1 MCGVGAILDPAGTV
15 AADAPAAMCSQL
27 RHRGPDGEAV
37 RRFGPAT
44 LVHTRLAIVDVDGG
58 DQPLYSEDGSV
69 AAVVNG
75 EIYNHLDLRSELE
88 TRGHRFTTRS
98 DSEVVVHLYEEH
110 GLDGIARL
118 NGIYGFALWDARR
131 RRLVAARDPFGVKPV
146 YWWSDGRRVALAS
159 EVGALLATGL
169 VSAAVDPVALDH
181 YLALR
186 CVPAPRTLFAGIS
199 KLAPA
204 SLLVAQ
210 DGRVRTESFRQA
222 PGPTL
227 ARPTGEDLRERFED
241 AVERQMMSDVPY
253 GAFLSGGVDS
263 AAIVSA
269 MARRSRR
276 PPTTFTIGFPGAG
289 SVVDERAAASETARA
304 LGTDH
309 HDTAMEEPSFM
320 AELARCIRAQEEPL
334 AIPSAPALMQLSGFA
349 ARSVKVVLSGQG
361 ADEPHG
367 GYDRHQAALALGALR
382 WLPGTLAHPADR
394 AAAAVPRLERAAQLA
409 RLLGGMSDGERLLAL
424 FESTSPELRETL
436 GGGAGRASGAGR
448 PSGARAA
455 SGEDRVSMAGR
466 PIGAG
471 EASVAGGRTGAAAEA
486 AAERLALVDGV
497 RADVGDR
504 PLLDQALYLDAHVIL
519 PDRLLI
525 CGDKVS
531 MAHSLELRVPYLDVE
546 LMRWVERV
554 PARLRT
560 GLRRKKRLH
569 RSAIEP
575 LVPAA
580 ALRRARHGFV
590 SPYERWLHTSLAPE
604 VRRRFADEPELGAL
618 VSPAAVGRLVDEHLA
633 RRADHKR
640 LLYGLLELAVWHRT
654 FVTGAP
660 EREPAPLAAG

>member
-27 RHRGPDGEAV
+27 RHRGPDGDAV

-44 LVHTRLAIVDVDGG
+44 LVHTRLAIVDVAGG

-75 EIYNHLDLRSELE
+75 ELYNHLELRSELE

-146 YWWSDGRRVALAS
+146 YWWSDGRRMALAS
-159 EVGALLATGL
+159 EVGALFATGL

-204 SLLVAQ
+204 TLLVAQ

-222 PGPTL
+222 PGPAL
-227 ARPTGEDLRERFED
+227 ARATGEDLRERFED

-382 WLPGTLAHPADR
+382 WLPSALAHPADR

-424 FESTSPELRETL
+424 FESTSPGRRETL
-436 GGGAGRASGAGR
+436 GGGAAGAGR
-448 PSGARAA
+448 Q
-455 SGEDRVSMAGR
+455 
-466 PIGAG
+466 
-471 EASVAGGRTGAAAEA
+471 A
-486 AAERLALVDGV
+486 AAERLALVDEV

-531 MAHSLELRVPYLDVE
+531 MAHSLELRVPYLDVD

-569 RSAIEP
+569 RSAIAP

-604 VRRRFADEPELGAL
+604 VRRRFADDPELGAL

-640 LLYGLLELAVWHRT
+640 LLYGLLELAVWHREL
-654 FVTGAP
+654 VTGAP

>member
-1 MCGVGAILDPAGTV
+1 MCGMGAILDPAGAV
-15 AADAPAAMCSQL
+15 AAGAPAAMCAQL
-27 RHRGPDGEAV
+27 RHRGPDGDAV

-44 LVHTRLAIVDVDGG
+44 LVHTRLAIVDVAGG
-58 DQPLYSEDGSV
+58 GQPLCSENGSV

-75 EIYNHLDLRSELE
+75 EVYNHLELRSELE
-88 TRGHRFTTRS
+88 ARGHRFATGS
-98 DSEVVVHLYEEH
+98 DCEVVVHLYEEH
-110 GLDGIARL
+110 GLAGFTRL
-118 NGIYGFALWDARR
+118 NGIYGLALWDARR
-131 RRLVAARDPFGVKPV
+131 RRLVAARDPLGVKPV
-146 YWWSDGRRVALAS
+146 YWWSDGARVALAS

-169 VSAAVDPVALDH
+169 VAAEVDPVALDH

-204 SLLVAQ
+204 SLLVAE
-210 DGRVRTESFRQA
+210 DGRVRTESFREA
-222 PGPTL
+222 PGPVLPGATSD
-227 ARPTGEDLRERFED
+227 ELRERFVD

-269 MARRSRR
+269 MTRRSPQ

-304 LGTDH
+304 LGSDH
-309 HDTAMEEPSFM
+309 HDTAMEEQGFM
-320 AELARCIRAQEEPL
+320 AELERCIRAQEEPL
-334 AIPSAPALMQLSGFA
+334 AIPSAAALMQLSGFA

-382 WLPGTLAHPADR
+382 RLPGALAHPAER

-409 RLLGGMSDGERLLAL
+409 RLLGGMSDGERLLRL
-424 FESTSPELRETL
+424 FESTSPELRATL
-436 GGGAGRASGAGR
+436 GGGVARGSGAGGASGADR
-448 PSGARAA
+448 KSGAGNR
-455 SGEDRVSMAGR
+455 G
-466 PIGAG
+466 
-471 EASVAGGRTGAAAEA
+471 GAAAQAE
-486 AAERLALVDGV
+486 AERLALVDEV

-525 CGDKVS
+525 CGDKMS

-604 VRRRFADEPELGAL
+604 VRRRFADDVELGAL

-640 LLYGLLELAVWHRT
+640 LLYGLLELAVWHRA
-654 FVTGAP
+654 FVVGAP

>member
-1 MCGVGAILDPAGTV
+1 D
-15 AADAPAAMCSQL
+15 
-27 RHRGPDGEAV
+27 AV
-37 RRFGPAT
+37 RRFGPAA
-44 LVHTRLAIVDVDGG
+44 LVHTRLAIVDVAGG
-58 DQPLYSEDGSV
+58 DQPLCSEDGSV

-75 EIYNHLDLRSELE
+75 EIYNHLELRSELE
-88 TRGHRFTTRS
+88 ACGHRFATRS
-98 DSEVVVHLYEEH
+98 DCEVVVHLYEEH
-110 GLDGIARL
+110 GLAGIRRL
-118 NGIYGFALWDARR
+118 NGIFGFALWDARR
-131 RRLVAARDPFGVKPV
+131 QRLVAARDPFGVKPV

-169 VSAAVDPVALDH
+169 VSAGVDPIALDH

-186 CVPAPRTLFAGIS
+186 CVPAPRTLFAGIA

-204 SLLVAQ
+204 SLLVAE
-210 DGRVRTESFRQA
+210 DGRVRVESFREA

-227 ARPTGEDLRERFED
+227 ARATGDELRERFVD

-269 MARRSRR
+269 MARRSPQ

-309 HDTAMEEPSFM
+309 HDTAMEEQGFM
-320 AELARCIRAQEEPL
+320 AELECCIRAQEEPL

-382 WLPGTLAHPADR
+382 RLPGALAHPADR

-409 RLLGGMSDGERLLAL
+409 RLLGGMSDGERLLRL
-424 FESTSPELRETL
+424 FESTSPELRATL
-436 GGGAGRASGAGR
+436 AGSAG
-448 PSGARAA
+448 
-455 SGEDRVSMAGR
+455 
-466 PIGAG
+466 
-471 EASVAGGRTGAAAEA
+471 GAAAEA
-486 AAERLALVDGV
+486 EAERLALVDEV
-497 RADVGDR
+497 RGDVGDR

-525 CGDKVS
+525 CGDKMS

-554 PARLRT
+554 PGRMRT

-569 RSAIEP
+569 RSAIQP

-604 VRRRFADEPELGAL
+604 VRRRFADDPELGAL
-618 VSPAAVGRLVDEHLA
+618 LSPAAVRRLVEEHLA

-654 FVTGAP
+654 FVAGAS

>member
-1 MCGVGAILDPAGTV
+1 MCGVGAILDPAGTLASGV
-15 AADAPAAMCSQL
+15 PAAMCSQL

-44 LVHTRLAIVDVDGG
+44 LVHTRLAIVDVAGG
-58 DQPLYSEDGSV
+58 GQPLCSEDGSV

-75 EIYNHLDLRSELE
+75 ELYNHLELRSELE
-88 TRGHRFTTRS
+88 TRGHRFTTHS

-227 ARPTGEDLRERFED
+227 ARATGEDLRERFED

-276 PPTTFTIGFPGAG
+276 SPTTFTIGFPGAG

-320 AELARCIRAQEEPL
+320 TELARCIRAQEEPL

-361 ADEPHG
+361 ADEAHG

-382 WLPGTLAHPADR
+382 WLPGALAHPADR
-394 AAAAVPRLERAAQLA
+394 AAAAVTRLARAAQLA

-424 FESTSPELRETL
+424 FESTSPKLRAKL
-436 GGGAGRASGAGR
+436 GRT
-448 PSGARAA
+448 PSGAC
-455 SGEDRVSMAGR
+455 
-466 PIGAG
+466 P
-471 EASVAGGRTGAAAEA
+471 EAE
-486 AAERLALVDGV
+486 AERLALVDGV

-531 MAHSLELRVPYLDVE
+531 MAHSLEMRVPYLDVE

-604 VRRRFADEPELGAL
+604 VRRRFADDPELGAL
-618 VSPAAVGRLVDEHLA
+618 FSPAAVGRLVDKHLA

>member
-1 MCGVGAILDPAGTV
+1 MGAILDPAGTV
-15 AADAPAAMCSQL
+15 GAGAPAAMCAQL

-37 RRFGPAT
+37 RRLGPAT
-44 LVHTRLAIVDVDGG
+44 LVHTRLAIVDVAGG
-58 DQPLYSEDGSV
+58 DQPLCSEDGSV
-69 AAVVNG
+69 AVVVNG
-75 EIYNHLDLRSELE
+75 ELYNHLELRSELE
-88 TRGHRFTTRS
+88 ARGHRFATRS
-98 DSEVVVHLYEEH
+98 DCEVVVHLYEEH
-110 GLDGIARL
+110 GLAGMRRL
-118 NGIYGFALWDARR
+118 NGIYGLALWDARR
-131 RRLVAARDPFGVKPV
+131 QRLVAARDPFGVKPV
-146 YWWSDGRRVALAS
+146 YWWSDGRRVAVAS
-159 EVGALLATGL
+159 EVGALLATG
-169 VSAAVDPVALDH
+169 VAAAEVDRVALDH

-204 SLLVAQ
+204 SLLVAE
-210 DGRVRTESFRQA
+210 DGRVRTESFREA
-222 PGPTL
+222 PGPAL
-227 ARPTGEDLRERFED
+227 AHATGDELRERFVD

-269 MARRSRR
+269 MARRSPQ

-309 HDTAMEEPSFM
+309 RDTGMEEQGFM
-320 AELARCIRAQEEPL
+320 AELERCIRAQEEPL
-334 AIPSAPALMQLSGFA
+334 AIPSAAALMQLSGFA

-367 GYDRHQAALALGALR
+367 GYDRHRAALALGALR
-382 WLPGTLAHPADR
+382 RLPGALAHPADR

-409 RLLGGMSDGERLLAL
+409 RLLGGMSDGERLLRL
-424 FESTSPELRETL
+424 FEATSAEQRAAL
-436 GGGAGRASGAGR
+436 GDAAGRTSGR
-448 PSGARAA
+448 
-455 SGEDRVSMAGR
+455 GERG
-466 PIGAG
+466 P
-471 EASVAGGRTGAAAEA
+471 AAEA
-486 AAERLALVDGV
+486 EADRLALVDEV

-519 PDRLLI
+519 PDRLLV
-525 CGDKVS
+525 CGDKMS

-554 PARLRT
+554 PARMRT

-569 RSAIEP
+569 RSAIAP

-604 VRRRFADEPELGAL
+604 VTRRFADDPELGEL
-618 VSPAAVGRLVDEHLA
+618 VSPAAVGGLVDEHLA

-654 FVTGAP
+654 FIVGAP
-660 EREPAPLAAG
+660 EREPTPLAAG